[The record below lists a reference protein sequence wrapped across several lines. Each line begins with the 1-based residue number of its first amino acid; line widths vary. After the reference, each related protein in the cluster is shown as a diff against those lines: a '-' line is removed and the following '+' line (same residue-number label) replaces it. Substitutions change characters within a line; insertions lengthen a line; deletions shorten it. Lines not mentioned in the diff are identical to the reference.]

1 MICFYS
7 LENAFSLYEK
17 AKARNFDTAQTT
29 TSFSASMEKRELN
42 EAFLE
47 ASQFQISIEEKRD
60 YIKHQVDTIC
70 DTHPADKDYLCSLLE
85 LSDMKSVEK
94 TVDVLTLSLR
104 IAEQMK
110 DLVTSNVKENKNVL
124 DFLIEARASRK

>member
-17 AKARNFDTAQTT
+17 AKANNFDTAQTT
-29 TSFSASMEKRELN
+29 MFFSASMEKRELN

-60 YIKHQVDTIC
+60 DIKHQVDTMC

-94 TVDVLTLSLR
+94 AVDVLTFSLR

-110 DLVTSNVKENKNVL
+110 ELVTSNVKENKNVL
-124 DFLIEARASRK
+124 DILIEARASRK

>member
-7 LENAFSLYEK
+7 LENAFSLYKK
-17 AKARNFDTAQTT
+17 AKASNFDTAHT
-29 TSFSASMEKRELN
+29 SMEKRELN

-47 ASQFQISIEEKRD
+47 ASQFQISIEEKRGD
-60 YIKHQVDTIC
+60 FKYQVDTMC